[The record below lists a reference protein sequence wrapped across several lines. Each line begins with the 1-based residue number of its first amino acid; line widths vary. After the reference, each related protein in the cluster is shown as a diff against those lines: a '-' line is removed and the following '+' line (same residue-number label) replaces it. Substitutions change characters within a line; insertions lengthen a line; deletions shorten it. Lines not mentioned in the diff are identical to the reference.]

1 MASTSGEVEIDAKKL
16 RDELRTAI
24 ANYMSSE
31 GCSCCR
37 DEDKHDEHEEVIAKL
52 LNVKKYDDDSG
63 YDFSRY
69 ESK

>member
-1 MASTSGEVEIDAKKL
+1 MDARKL
-16 RDELRTAI
+16 RAELRTAI

-37 DEDKHDEHEEVIAKL
+37 NNKKHDEHEEAIAKL

>member
-1 MASTSGEVEIDAKKL
+1 MNTKKL
-16 RDELRTAI
+16 RAELRTAI

-31 GCSCCR
+31 DCGCCSNR
-37 DEDKHDEHEEVIAKL
+37 EKHDEHEEVIAKL

>member
-1 MASTSGEVEIDAKKL
+1 MDAKKL
-16 RDELRTAI
+16 RAELRTAI

-31 GCSCCR
+31 GCGCCSNH
-37 DEDKHDEHEEVIAKL
+37 EKHDEYEEVIAKL

>member
-1 MASTSGEVEIDAKKL
+1 MDARKL
-16 RDELRTAI
+16 RAELRTAI

-37 DEDKHDEHEEVIAKL
+37 DDDKHDEHEEVIAKL
-52 LNVKKYDDDSG
+52 LNVKKYEDGSG
-63 YDFSRY
+63 YYFSRY